1 MFKDPKDDPRDAYY
15 ARWVEVRASPI
26 HGHGVF
32 ATRDIAKDRIIEVSP
47 AIVYSEALHKEGR
60 ELASY
65 LGSAPHAVHVLEAY
79 AFSWDKCGMVA
90 IGMGWTGIYNHSF
103 EPNVTVNRQYADKR
117 PGTELQALV
126 VSTIRDVKEGEELCH
141 MYSRFEDGLPFDVE
155 EGSSPWTLSLIHI

>member
-15 ARWVEVRASPI
+15 TRWVEVRASPI

-90 IGMGWTGIYNHSF
+90 MAWDGPVY
-103 EPNVTVNRQYADKR
+103 
-117 PGTELQALV
+117 
-126 VSTIRDVKEGEELCH
+126 TITH
-141 MYSRFEDGLPFDVE
+141 
-155 EGSSPWTLSLIHI
+155 LSLTSRSIVNMRTSVQAPNFKPWWSRPSGM